1 MITNTIV
8 AIQKIIDTCSSL
20 SSKMNIYTYTTISDT
35 RCVSQEE
42 FIAVCKQDKDLL
54 NILQGRS

>member
-1 MITNTIV
+1 MFQELF
-8 AIQKIIDTCSSL
+8 A
-20 SSKMNIYTYTTISDT
+20 KMDQNSDGS
-35 RCVSQEE
+35 VSQEE